1 MTIKTYNN
9 EVELTF
15 DNQELEGYINL
26 NLEVEGGDVILS
38 LDAHESGMIGEEA
51 ITLLEI
57 ESLKLD
63 KQNLITFLEKS
74 LEMLKKEV

>member
-15 DNQELEGYINL
+15 DNQELEGYI

-57 ESLKLD
+57 EGLKLD
-63 KQNLITFLEKS
+63 KQNLITFLDKS